1 VNPRHEEGR
10 DGFGILVPLR
20 ARPMFQTVDAAQLKA
35 LLEGDERPRLIDVR
49 TTAEFARG
57 TIAGAQH
64 VELSALPANLDAL
77 DPAVAVVLVCQSGG
91 RSSQGC
97 ALLDQRG
104 FKRVYNLGGGI
115 AGWIRTGFPI
125 SN

>member
-1 VNPRHEEGR
+1 MKKVATA
-10 DGFGILVPLR
+10 LVYLCLCEP
-20 ARPMFQTVDAAQLKA
+20 APMFQTVDAAQLKA

-57 TIAGAQH
+57 TITGAQH
-64 VELSALPANLDAL
+64 VELSTLPANVGAL
-77 DPAVAVVLVCQSGG
+77 DPGAPVVLVCQSGG
-91 RSSQGC
+91 RSSQAC
-97 ALLDQRG
+97 AFLDQHG
-104 FKRVYNLGGGI
+104 FQRVYNLGGGI